1 MNDSIVIIGAG
12 QAGGQAV
19 QSLKLNKEF
28 TGSITLIGDEAYVP
42 YQRPPLSK
50 KFLAG
55 EIGIDRVEVKP
66 QSYYEESGVD
76 LRLNTQV
83 ESINREAKKVI
94 LEGGEEIAYDKL
106 LLATGAR
113 VRKVPIPGANLPEVF
128 YLRSI
133 DDVDKIRPYLKEG
146 VNFGIVGGG
155 YIGLEVAAVAATHG
169 ANVTVLEMADRVMA
183 RQVSPELSA
192 FYEKEHREHGVDLRT
207 DMGVTSIEG
216 QDHVTGLKCG
226 DGSTVKADLV
236 IVGVGVVPNVELA
249 EACGLE
255 TDNGIVV
262 DECGRTQDENIFSS
276 GDCTNHPSEWWG
288 GRTRLESVQNALDQ
302 TKCVISTMLGSP
314 KPYKDIPWFWSDQYD
329 LKLQI
334 AGLAGR
340 HDTTVLRGD
349 PENRSFAVFY
359 LTSDTLTAVEGVN
372 AIPEF
377 MMGRR
382 LITQHAKVDPD
393 RLADTAI
400 PMKEIV
406 PN

>member
-66 QSYYEESGVD
+66 RSYYEESGVD
-76 LRLNTQV
+76 LRLNSQV
-83 ESINREAKKVI
+83 KAINREAKKVI

-113 VRKVPIPGANLPEVF
+113 VRKVPIPGADLPEVF

-192 FYEKEHREHGVDLRT
+192 FYEKEHRVHGVDLRT

-262 DECGRTQDENIFSS
+262 DECGRTKDENIFSS

-334 AGLAGR
+334 AGLAGK

-349 PENRSFAVFY
+349 PDSRSFAVFY
-359 LTSDTLTAVEGVN
+359 LTSGVLTAVEGVN

-393 RLADTAI
+393 RLADTTI

-406 PN
+406 SN